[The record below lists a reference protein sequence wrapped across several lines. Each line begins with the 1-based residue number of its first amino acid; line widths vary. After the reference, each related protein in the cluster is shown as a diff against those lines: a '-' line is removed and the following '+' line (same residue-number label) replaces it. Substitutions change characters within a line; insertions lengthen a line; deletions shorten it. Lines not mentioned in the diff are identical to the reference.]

1 MNLNPPMRRG
11 LRAFTLIELILAV
24 GISSI
29 VLIAANAVFFT
40 AMRLRESTTRALD
53 ESLPIQQAIEI
64 LRRDLA
70 GAMTPSANGILS
82 GDFKVGGVSS
92 VGLAQ
97 PVDIELYT
105 TTGVLREN
113 EPWGEVQKVTYE
125 LQPPANNLTRG
136 KDLIRS
142 VTRNL
147 LSTVTPQPE
156 NQWMMGGIE
165 SVAFSCFD
173 GTNWYDTWDSTLT
186 TNVPIAVRVRILPA
200 AGGGS
205 TGAPSPIEFL
215 VPIDSV
221 SRTNQSGVTDTS
233 GN

>member
-1 MNLNPPMRRG
+1 
-11 LRAFTLIELILAV
+11 
-24 GISSI
+24 
-29 VLIAANAVFFT
+29 
-40 AMRLRESTTRALD
+40 
-53 ESLPIQQAIEI
+53 
-64 LRRDLA
+64 
-70 GAMTPSANGILS
+70 
-82 GDFKVGGVSS
+82 
-92 VGLAQ
+92 
-97 PVDIELYT
+97 
-105 TTGVLREN
+105 
-113 EPWGEVQKVTYE
+113 VQKVTYE

-173 GTNWYDTWDSTLT
+173 GTNWYNTWDSTLT

-221 SRTNQSGVTDTS
+221 SRTNQSGGMDMS

>member
-1 MNLNPPMRRG
+1 MNLNLPMRRG

-29 VLIAANAVFFT
+29 VLIAVNAVFFT

-53 ESLPIQQAIEI
+53 ESLPVQQAVEI

-97 PVDIELYT
+97 PADIELYT

-173 GTNWYDTWDSTLT
+173 GTNWYDTWDSTFT
-186 TNVPIAVRVRILPA
+186 TNLPIAVRVRIFPA
-200 AGGGS
+200 NAGGT

>member
-173 GTNWYDTWDSTLT
+173 GTNWYNTWDSTLT

-221 SRTNQSGVTDTS
+221 SRTNQSGGMDMS

>member
-1 MNLNPPMRRG
+1 MRRG

-173 GTNWYDTWDSTLT
+173 GTNWYNTWDSTLT

-221 SRTNQSGVTDTS
+221 SRTNQSGGMDMS